1 MVEYMGG
8 GWMDVGWMGGG
19 RDRSGYMGEW
29 MGRWILRIVYVSF
42 LIHTVVT
49 ILSVVG
55 LLSQVKMS
63 HLSII

>member
-1 MVEYMGG
+1 
-8 GWMDVGWMGGG
+8 MGGG

-42 LIHTVVT
+42 LIPTVVT